1 MKWWLILTFLLTS
14 SVYADGVEHTVWDE
28 LLLKHV
34 RVIDGGQR
42 TQVDYSGFKTD
53 RRSLDSYLEMLSNID
68 HDSFQQWPSAD
79 KLAFLI
85 NTYNAWTVELILTAY
100 PDLESI
106 KELGGFFQSPWEK
119 AFISLF
125 NKKVTLDHIEHDLIR
140 GSQKFNEPRI
150 HFAVNCASIGCPAL
164 RNEAYTAENLDRQ
177 LEQQT
182 SLFLSDQSRNYLDD
196 NTLYVSPIF
205 KWYRND
211 FETGWRSVN
220 SLREFLALYADSLG
234 LNEQQTTLLKTGG
247 IKIRFLDYDWSLN
260 NTP

>member
-14 SVYADGVEHTVWDE
+14 AVYADGVEHAIWDD
-28 LLLKHV
+28 LLSKHV
-34 RVIDGGQR
+34 RVIDGGKR

-53 RRSLDSYLEMLSNID
+53 RNRLGSYLEMLSNIE

-119 AFISLF
+119 AFIPLF

-164 RNEAYTAENLDRQ
+164 RNEAYTAESLDRQ

-182 SLFLSDQSRNYLDD
+182 SLFLSDKSRNYLDGS
-196 NTLYVSPIF
+196 TLYVSPIF
-205 KWYRND
+205 KWYRKD
-211 FETGWRSVN
+211 FKTGWRSAN

-234 LNEQQTTLLKTGG
+234 LNEQQTTLLKTGK
-247 IKIRFLDYDWSLN
+247 IEIRFLDYDWSLN
-260 NTP
+260 DTP